1 MRCDGNSTTRACSQA
16 RRGARSLQGPPAA
29 CSFLQVQ
36 PHGDQ
41 IAAPKR
47 VAAEVDWREKLSSAK
62 FFRDQGSCGSCWAV
76 AAAGALEMQAE
87 MRGGNAT
94 QLSYQQLVDC
104 TPNPQHCG
112 GTGGCQGATA
122 ELAFEYV
129 QQFGLAV
136 DDSYSSGSM
145 FNTQCQSAPA
155 AVS

>member
-1 MRCDGNSTTRACSQA
+1 MRHHEKHQEKAK
-16 RRGARSLQGPPAA
+16 AA
-29 CSFLQVQ
+29 AS
-36 PHGDQ
+36 PREK
-41 IAAPKR
+41 AAS
-47 VAAEVDWREKLSSAK
+47 EVDWSRNLSSAK

-87 MRGGNAT
+87 LRTGKAK

-129 QQFGLAV
+129 QHAGLGRDLGS
-136 DDSYSSGSM
+136 DDDGS
-145 FNTQCQSAPA
+145 NGCDGNQAKTSPIA
-155 AVS
+155 SLT